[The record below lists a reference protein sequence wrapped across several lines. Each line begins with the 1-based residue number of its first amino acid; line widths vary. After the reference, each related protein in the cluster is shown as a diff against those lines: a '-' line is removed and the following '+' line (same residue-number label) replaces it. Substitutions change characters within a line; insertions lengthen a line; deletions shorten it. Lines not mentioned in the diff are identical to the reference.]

1 MRKTILVLKWQF
13 FFCIFPMQVLML
25 VTGRSWNSCTMV
37 VIPRMEGVIPPV
49 HFVHFLLR
57 WAVHVRRLIL
67 SMLLVSDI
75 SSDQVITTHHVIT
88 ISAQVCSEGPLLQPP
103 HSDELLDH
111 QERVHNNGSPTTEN
125 ITRYSHQRWQVSITS
140 EHFYTS
146 SNFIFLRFALIYHMV
161 KNTSENKPDDV
172 DPRFDGHELAR
183 QTSDLFQ
190 VS

>member
-1 MRKTILVLKWQF
+1 MAVL
-13 FFCIFPMQVLML
+13 FCIFPMQVLML

-37 VIPRMEGVIPPV
+37 VILLACWIPRMEGVIPPV

-57 WAVHVRRLIL
+57 CAVHVRRLIL

-111 QERVHNNGSPTTEN
+111 QERLHNNGSSTAEN
-125 ITRYSHQRWQVSITS
+125 ITRYSHQR
-140 EHFYTS
+140 
-146 SNFIFLRFALIYHMV
+146 
-161 KNTSENKPDDV
+161 
-172 DPRFDGHELAR
+172 
-183 QTSDLFQ
+183 
-190 VS
+190 